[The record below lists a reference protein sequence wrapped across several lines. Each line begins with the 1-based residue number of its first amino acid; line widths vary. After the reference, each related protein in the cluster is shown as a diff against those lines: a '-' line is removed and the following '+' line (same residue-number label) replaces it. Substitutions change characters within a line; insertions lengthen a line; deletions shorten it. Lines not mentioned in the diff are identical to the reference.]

1 MFKNMRPMTIFASG
15 VLFGTAGLKLLG
27 CRDARKVYAHA
38 VAAGLRAKDSLMN
51 AVTVLREH
59 TSDIVAEAR
68 EINEARAA
76 QVDGVVEDKS
86 HE

>member
-59 TSDIVAEAR
+59 TSHEKSTR
-68 EINEARAA
+68 LGRHKSTSSSKINLTNRAHIA
-76 QVDGVVEDKS
+76 
-86 HE
+86 

>member
-38 VAAGLRAKDSLMN
+38 VAAGGGLEGGHLLAHECGDCF
-51 AVTVLREH
+51 
-59 TSDIVAEAR
+59 
-68 EINEARAA
+68 ARAYVGYRRRGTRN
-76 QVDGVVEDKS
+76 QRGS
-86 HE
+86 GGTSRRRRRR